1 MKIIDRLFT
10 ILVLLVASNTLMAQD
25 YKVAVEN
32 TKETKL
38 TLSDFTGDLP
48 IEGYAGNEIVITNMS
63 GHSDGPPER
72 AKGLKPIYPAGI
84 DNSGI
89 GVSVEKS
96 GNQVTISCLL
106 PFTRRGDFKI
116 KVPEN
121 LALNITSGCER
132 NNSISIKGMKG
143 EIEINNCHD
152 IDLKN
157 VTGPLVL
164 NTISGSISVT
174 LSGVV
179 KDKPTSIASVSGDV
193 DVTLPANAAVDLE
206 METISGSMYSDFDI
220 APPKSQ
226 MRRVG
231 GSSIKTPLNGGGGEL
246 KLHVVS
252 GNIYL
257 RKAKQ

>member
-1 MKIIDRLFT
+1 M
-10 ILVLLVASNTLMAQD
+10 LVLLVASNNLMAQE

-38 TLSDFTGDLP
+38 TLTDFTGDLP
-48 IEGYAGNEIVITNMS
+48 IEGYSGNEVIITNMS
-63 GHSDGPPER
+63 GHNDGPPER
-72 AKGLKPIYPAGI
+72 AKGLKPIYAAGT

-96 GNQVTISCLL
+96 GNQITISCLL
-106 PFTRRGDFKI
+106 PFTKRGDFKI

-132 NNSISIKGMKG
+132 NNTLNIKGMRG

-164 NTISGSISVT
+164 NTISGSITVT
-174 LSGVV
+174 LSSVV

-193 DVTLPANAAVDLE
+193 DVTMPANAAVDLE
-206 METISGSMYSDFDI
+206 METISGSIYSDFEI
-220 APPKSQ
+220 APPKGQ
-226 MRRVG
+226 MKRVG
-231 GSSIKTPLNGGGGEL
+231 GSSIKSPLNGGGGEL
-246 KLHVVS
+246 KLHVIS